1 MKRRSFLRNST
12 AAIAGISLLNTGF
25 ISRRASISREIG
37 IQLYTLAKPLSDD
50 FPGVIKKLAEFGYK
64 NLEFAGPYYFSP
76 EEEIK
81 TNPLITL
88 MGLSGYGYHGHTPKE
103 IRKMLDDLG
112 LKSKSAHISD
122 ASLKHNIDEAIN
134 AAKIIGQEYILSPM
148 FIGQSAD
155 DYKAAAELYNK
166 FGEKCKEAGIRYG
179 YHTHSQEFA
188 IYDGA
193 TAFDILVKNTD
204 PGLVCFELDLF
215 WATVAGVDPV
225 KVIQQYPGRVKLL
238 HIKEMTKKMDKIYNT
253 NEPFDNMAIAM
264 EIMGNQTIIGE
275 GIIDFKTIINQ
286 VDNAGIEY
294 MVIESDFPPEPIK
307 FAEESIKNLK
317 KIISKV

>member
-1 MKRRSFLRNST
+1 MRRRTFLRNST
-12 AAIAGISLLNTGF
+12 AALAGISLLNTGYISHRAA
-25 ISRRASISREIG
+25 ISRDIG

-64 NLEFAGPYYFSP
+64 NLEFAGPYYFST

-81 TNPLITL
+81 NNPLISM

-103 IRKMLDDLG
+103 IRTMLDDLG
-112 LKSKSAHISD
+112 LKSKSVHISD
-122 ASLKHNIDEAIN
+122 ASLMHSIDEAIN

-155 DYKAAAELYNK
+155 DYKKAADLYNK
-166 FGEKCKEAGIRYG
+166 FGEKCKAAGIQYG

-188 IYDGA
+188 VYDGK
-193 TAFDILVKNTD
+193 TAFDILVQNTD
-204 PGLVCFELDLF
+204 PDLCCFELDLF
-215 WATVAGVDPV
+215 WAEVAGVDPV
-225 KVIQQYPGRVKLL
+225 KLIKKYPGRVKLL
-238 HIKEMTKKMDKIYNT
+238 HIKEMKQKMDKVYAS
-253 NEPFDNMAIAM
+253 NEPFENMAIAM
-264 EIMGNQTIIGE
+264 ELMGKQTIIGE
-275 GIIDFKTIINQ
+275 GIIDFGGIIDQ
-286 VDNAGIEY
+286 VDDAGIDY

-317 KIISKV
+317 KILS